1 MTPTI
6 TMTEKVDSAS
16 VQKLAKELMR
26 FNEERSMP
34 MNALPL
40 LLMVSDPETNEVVG
54 GLFGATAYDRLKI
67 QLIYLP
73 EELRGSGLGR
83 KLMAQAEEEAAR
95 RGCRGILLE
104 TYSFQARGFY
114 ERLGYEVYGTV
125 EDFPPGHSMFAMKKD
140 LEHGRSSQ
148 NHEA

>member
-6 TMTEKVDSAS
+6 TLTEKVDSAS
-16 VQKLAKELMR
+16 IKKLAEELMR

-34 MNALPL
+34 MRGLPL
-40 LLMVSDPETNEVVG
+40 VILVNDPETNEVVG
-54 GLFGATAYDRLKI
+54 GMYGATAYDRLKI

-73 EELRGSGLGR
+73 EKLRGNGLGR
-83 KLMAQAEEEAAR
+83 KLMKMAEEEAAR

-140 LEHGRSSQ
+140 FGATES
-148 NHEA
+148 